1 MVNTN
6 WDLTHLYASNDDFL
20 HDFERAKNGVKNLE
34 KFKNKLKKNDKK
46 IILDYFKADDETS
59 IVLEKLA
66 VYAKCKLDDD
76 GKDNTNL
83 KNYQMISDFFAE
95 INQKL
100 AFAKTEFA
108 SLSDEFLNEIKNDS
122 DFRDFDRV
130 LDYIIRNKK
139 YTLSEDR
146 EVLLAS
152 VSAFQN
158 NDDIYSNLSDI
169 EMYHGSF
176 IDENGEK
183 IELTNGNYASYL
195 RSPSQEIR
203 KSVMKN
209 FLAEYGKLNLTYSAL
224 YLSHVKHVNFV
235 AKEKGFKSALD
246 MYTYREEV
254 SPNII
259 RKNIENVSK
268 HAHLIQE
275 YFETKKKYLKL
286 DTFYSSD
293 ISANFSLEKES
304 VEYDQ
309 AVEDVKNSF
318 LPLGSDYVSMFENA
332 VKNGWIDALPRKNK
346 ASGGYTI
353 SAFGSHPYILLNF
366 DGTQSWASAIAHEF
380 GHAMHSYYSESTQ
393 PYSKAQYTIFV
404 AEVASLTN
412 EILYN
417 YYLLQKETDKNK
429 KIQIISELLQVF
441 YLNVFDASLLA
452 EFELYVHEELQKGVS
467 LTAQELNNKYLE
479 LNNKYFENKVVLL
492 DEYVYNWSRKHHIFR
507 DYYLYKYSTGFVS
520 AATVAQKII
529 NDKTGE
535 YLKKYKKFLS
545 LGGSLDPVAS
555 LKIADVDILSDE
567 TYETAFA
574 LFDDYLKNLKSLTKE
589 K

>member
-1 MVNTN
+1 MVNTSWN
-6 WDLTHLYASNDDFL
+6 LSHLYRSNDDFL
-20 HDFERAKNGVKNLE
+20 SDFDCVKNGIKNLE

-46 IILDYFKADDETS
+46 IILEYFKLDDEVSVT
-59 IVLEKLA
+59 LEKLA

-76 GKDNTNL
+76 GKDVTNL
-83 KNYQMISDFFAE
+83 KNYQMISDFFSE

-100 AFAKTEFA
+100 AFSKTELA
-108 SLSDEFLNEIKNDS
+108 ELSDEFLNELKADECFK
-122 DFRDFDRV
+122 DYDRV
-130 LDYIIRNKK
+130 VDYIIRNKK
-139 YTLSEDR
+139 HTLSEDR
-146 EVLLAS
+146 EVLLAL
-152 VSAFQN
+152 VSSFQN

-203 KSVMKN
+203 KNVMKN

-235 AKEKGFKSALD
+235 AKEKGFDSALD

-254 SPNII
+254 SSDII

-268 HAHLIQE
+268 NAGLMRE
-275 YFETKKKYLKL
+275 YFETKKKYLNL
-286 DTFYSSD
+286 ENFYSSD
-293 ISANFSLEKES
+293 ISANFSQNKES
-304 VEYDQ
+304 VEYEK

-318 LPLGSDYVSMFENA
+318 MPLGSDYVQMFEKA
-332 VKNGWIDALPRKNK
+332 VNDGWIDALPRKNK

-380 GHAMHSYYSESTQ
+380 GHAMHSYYSESSQ

-417 YYLLQKETDKNK
+417 YYLLQKETDKLK
-429 KIQIISELLQVF
+429 KIQTISELLQVF

-452 EFELYVHEELQKGVS
+452 EFEIYVHEELQKGVS
-467 LTAQELNNKYLE
+467 LTAEELNKKYLE
-479 LNNKYFENKVVLL
+479 LNKKYLGNNVVLL

-507 DYYLYKYSTGFVS
+507 DYYLYKYSTGFIS
-520 AATVAQKII
+520 AATVAHKII

-545 LGGSLDPVAS
+545 LGCSLDPVAS
-555 LKIADVDILSDE
+555 LKIAEVDILSDE
-567 TYETAFA
+567 TYEIAFE
-574 LFDDYLKNLKSLTKE
+574 LFKNYLENLKTLTKE